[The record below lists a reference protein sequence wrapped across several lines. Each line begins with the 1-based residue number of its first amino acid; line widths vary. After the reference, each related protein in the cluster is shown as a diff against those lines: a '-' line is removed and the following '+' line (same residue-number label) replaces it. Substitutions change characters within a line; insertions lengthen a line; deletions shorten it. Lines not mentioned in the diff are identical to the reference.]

1 MRAAEARRT
10 GERLTGAAAAR
21 RVVVNEVRLPR
32 MPAGARASARLP
44 GRAMASES
52 TRRSAPTASA
62 GNRAARVIRSDPMPA
77 RAEGAR
83 PARRVPACLPATS
96 ARTHSNGF
104 AGVVQG
110 RALRSTWFME
120 AMTRWL
126 APAAVA
132 GHTGTCCSQP
142 HAVRARTQQLGARW
156 LRTCP
161 CIPPARERAPIRARA
176 RERARRA
183 RRPPSRDTPRCC
195 MHAQNCGSRSPP
207 RTYAASPRAATLSA
221 YLLLLN
227 AGVRG
232 FAVRSGSLEPPPKL

>member
-1 MRAAEARRT
+1 MR
-10 GERLTGAAAAR
+10 LHK
-21 RVVVNEVRLPR
+21 NYIDNLHQIQ
-32 MPAGARASARLP
+32 
-44 GRAMASES
+44 
-52 TRRSAPTASA
+52 
-62 GNRAARVIRSDPMPA
+62 N
-77 RAEGAR
+77 
-83 PARRVPACLPATS
+83 
-96 ARTHSNGF
+96 HS
-104 AGVVQG
+104 VQG
-110 RALRSTWFME
+110 RALRSTWFVE
-120 AMTRWL
+120 AMTQWL

-221 YLLLLN
+221 YLLN